1 MAHVLQ
7 APPGVLGLTVCGGGR
22 GAGLGLWE
30 EGDGHTLVPSCP
42 PWAPGG
48 CWCPAPPPMGVL
60 VVCREAARHGTGTAA
75 SQLPD
80 VSSLASPRRD
90 ECWLRDLLRKL
101 FIFRG

>member
-7 APPGVLGLTVCGGGR
+7 GRSTSRDSLRVVVAEERGWGCGRRVTAMRWCPVAPHGLLGAAGALLPPPWGVL
-22 GAGLGLWE
+22 
-30 EGDGHTLVPSCP
+30 
-42 PWAPGG
+42 
-48 CWCPAPPPMGVL
+48 M
-60 VVCREAARHGTGTAA
+60 VCREAARHGTGTAA

-80 VSSLASPRRD
+80 VSSLASPGRD